1 MTNLIPTGPSQR
13 DIQEMSRLK
22 SIMEGNTLPAVS
34 QPIQGHYGNSRT
46 TLNETR
52 VAPPIYTPSFGPG
65 REDVDAMKN
74 ILQKL
79 QSLGGDE
86 TPAAPPQRTP
96 MYESVESTNFSTP
109 TSSHVSSGPFT
120 VLVQIAESNG
130 KEVNRYSVVDGSRRD
145 VFSELV
151 MKESATALM
160 KLLNRGESTASNKC
174 REILDLEEEYN
185 RNRIEMGRHKQRH
198 ARSTQLG
205 ETAAANVFKDRFN
218 TAKANAMVAQDTIK
232 SINESIR

>member
-1 MTNLIPTGPSQR
+1 
-13 DIQEMSRLK
+13 
-22 SIMEGNTLPAVS
+22 
-34 QPIQGHYGNSRT
+34 
-46 TLNETR
+46 
-52 VAPPIYTPSFGPG
+52 
-65 REDVDAMKN
+65 
-74 ILQKL
+74 
-79 QSLGGDE
+79 
-86 TPAAPPQRTP
+86 
-96 MYESVESTNFSTP
+96 
-109 TSSHVSSGPFT
+109 
-120 VLVQIAESNG
+120 
-130 KEVNRYSVVDGSRRD
+130 
-145 VFSELV
+145 

-205 ETAAANVFKDRFN
+205 ETAAANVFRDRFN